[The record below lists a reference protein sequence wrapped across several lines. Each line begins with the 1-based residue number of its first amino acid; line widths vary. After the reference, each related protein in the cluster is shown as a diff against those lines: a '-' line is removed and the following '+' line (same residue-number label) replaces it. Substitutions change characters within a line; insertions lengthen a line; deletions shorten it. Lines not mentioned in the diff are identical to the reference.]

1 MTKPRKKRTP
11 AASLVIQSHAKINL
25 FLDVLRRR
33 PDGYHDIATLM
44 HEISLADTVRL
55 CDAPSGGIRVECD
68 MPGIPSGRDNLA
80 YKAASALR
88 RRCGI
93 RRGVRIV
100 LQKQIPPGAG
110 LGGGSSNAASVLK
123 GLNRLWKL
131 RLKQAELVE
140 LAAGIGSDVPF
151 FIVGGTALC
160 TGRGEKVRRLSVRG
174 RLNLVLAIPPLG
186 LSTADVYRSLKV
198 APPGPDAG
206 EKSDT
211 KSTAAGLRARP
222 IKGINLTL
230 AKRRTKLSNG
240 KKGSLSFRNAAEIL
254 FNRLEEP
261 AFGLFPEVK
270 KLKSAVARACS
281 GGALLCGSGS
291 AVFGL
296 CRSAREAASAAR
308 VLRKATGCE
317 VVPARSR
324 W

>member
-1 MTKPRKKRTP
+1 MTKPRKKRT
-11 AASLVIQSHAKINL
+11 AATSLVLPSHAKINL

-55 CDAPSGGIRVECD
+55 CDAPSGGIRIECN
-68 MPGIPSGRDNLA
+68 MPGVPPGRDNLA
-80 YKAASALR
+80 HKAASALR

-93 RRGVRIV
+93 RRGVRII
-100 LQKQIPPGAG
+100 LQKRIPPGAG
-110 LGGGSSNAASVLK
+110 LGGGSSNAAAVLK

-131 RLKQAELVE
+131 RLRRSELVE

-174 RLNLVLAIPPLG
+174 KLNLVLAIAPFGIP
-186 LSTADVYRSLKV
+186 TARVYRNLKDRSLGS
-198 APPGPDAG
+198 APKPAAAKPLAHTLG
-206 EKSDT
+206 E
-211 KSTAAGLRARP
+211 
-222 IKGINLTL
+222 INLTL
-230 AKRRTKLSNG
+230 AEKRTRLSNG
-240 KKGSLSFRNAAEIL
+240 VKGNLSFRNAAKIL

-261 AFGLFPEVK
+261 AFRLFPEVK
-270 KLKSAVARACS
+270 GLKATVARACS

-296 CRSAREAASAAR
+296 CRSAREAVSVAR
-308 VLRKATGCE
+308 ALRKATGYE
-317 VVPARSR
+317 VVPATSR
-324 W
+324 Y

>member
-1 MTKPRKKRTP
+1 
-11 AASLVIQSHAKINL
+11 
-25 FLDVLRRR
+25 
-33 PDGYHDIATLM
+33 
-44 HEISLADTVRL
+44 
-55 CDAPSGGIRVECD
+55 

-80 YKAASALR
+80 YRAASALR

-131 RLKQAELVE
+131 RLGRAELVE

-160 TGRGEKVRRLSVRG
+160 TGRGEKVRRLGVRG
-174 RLNLVLAIPPLG
+174 GLNFVLVFPPFG
-186 LSTADVYRSLKV
+186 ISTAGVYQGLKV
-198 APPGPDAG
+198 APPGPDTG
-206 EKSDT
+206 
-211 KSTAAGLRARP
+211 
-222 IKGINLTL
+222 GINLTL
-230 AKRRTKLSNG
+230 AKIRTKLSSG
-240 KKGSLSFRNAAEIL
+240 LKGNLSFRNAAEIL
-254 FNRLEEP
+254 FNSLEEP
-261 AFGLFPEVK
+261 AFRLFPEVK
-270 KLKSAVARACS
+270 KLKATVARACS

-296 CRSAREAASAAR
+296 CRSVREAASAAGA
-308 VLRKATGCE
+308 LRKATGCE

-324 W
+324 L

>member
-55 CDAPSGGIRVECD
+55 CDTPSGGIRVECD
-68 MPGIPSGRDNLA
+68 MPGIPSGRGNLA
-80 YKAASALR
+80 YRAASALR

-131 RLKQAELVE
+131 RLKRAELVE

-151 FIVGGTALC
+151 FIAGGTALC

-174 RLNLVLAIPPLG
+174 RLNLVLAFPPFG
-186 LSTADVYRSLKV
+186 ISTAGVYRGLKI
-198 APPGPDAG
+198 APPGPDTG
-206 EKSDT
+206 GK
-211 KSTAAGLRARP
+211 
-222 IKGINLTL
+222 NLTL

-240 KKGSLSFRNAAEIL
+240 VKGSLSFRNAAEIL

-270 KLKSAVARACS
+270 KLKATVARSCS

-296 CRSAREAASAAR
+296 CRSAREVASAVR

-317 VVPARSR
+317 VVPAKSR